1 MEEKREEILR
11 VLNYYK
17 QLLEQKG
24 YKVIYVALYGS
35 QNYNVDD
42 EKSDIDAKAIV
53 LPTLSD
59 IIHRKPVSAV
69 LETEYGA
76 IDYKDIITFNDVI
89 KKGNFSYI
97 EAIQSSY
104 RIGDLENIDKL
115 FGNIKV
121 NLKSIIGGMKEKRK
135 ALTHEYPSKTEEFNF
150 WNCDPKQF
158 HHIWRLADVLNY
170 NLQNNENR
178 SYYKSLQVISEDGT
192 ILQTLEFPNK
202 VYGGIVKLVIIGK
215 SRYLAFGEYEGEDD
229 FHCLNMYKINKSAD
243 PSKVSIAT
251 APMRVSVS
259 PRMASRNQDI
269 NVVAEGNGVREVI
282 VTNAAGQ
289 VVYSTKVAAGENN
302 VRISSRRLSSGL
314 NVVSV
319 KGADGKEENCTVI
332 VKK

>member
-1 MEEKREEILR
+1 MKKLFISTMMALACIGANAQIETTPKPLPQSLDGIGEQFRYNPDEGYVVSYTTVGKDHNNDGIITIRVYDENLGIKKTINPTDYPESIWVYDYNNNSDDFEITLTQT
-11 VLNYYK
+11 LFN
-17 QLLEQKG
+17 
-24 YKVIYVALYGS
+24 
-35 QNYNVDD
+35 DD
-42 EKSDIDAKAIV
+42 EKF
-53 LPTLSD
+53 
-59 IIHRKPVSAV
+59 
-69 LETEYGA
+69 EY
-76 IDYKDIITFNDVI
+76 I
-89 KKGNFSYI
+89 
-97 EAIQSSY
+97 
-104 RIGDLENIDKL
+104 L
-115 FGNIKV
+115 
-121 NLKSIIGGMKEKRK
+121 
-135 ALTHEYPSKTEEFNF
+135 
-150 WNCDPKQF
+150 
-158 HHIWRLADVLNY
+158 
-170 NLQNNENR
+170 LQEDNENR

-229 FHCLNMYKINKSAD
+229 FYCLNMYKINKSAD

-319 KGADGKEENCTVI
+319 KGADGKEENCKVI